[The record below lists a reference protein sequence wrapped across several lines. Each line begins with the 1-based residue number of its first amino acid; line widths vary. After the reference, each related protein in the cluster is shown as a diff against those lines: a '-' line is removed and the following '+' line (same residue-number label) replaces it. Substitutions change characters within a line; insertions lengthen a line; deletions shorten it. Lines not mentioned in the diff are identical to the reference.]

1 MGRKADGQV
10 KESED
15 GRTRTE
21 VIVERFD
28 FEAGIWKQVEIENAE
43 QYLNDDPEL
52 QDAIIDIVAT
62 ISDIFI
68 TGKNTN
74 ILD

>member
-1 MGRKADGQV
+1 MGRKADGQA

-28 FEAGIWKQVEIENAE
+28 FEDGIWKQVEIENAE
-43 QYLNDDPEL
+43 QYLDDDPEL
-52 QDAIIDIVAT
+52 QEAIIDIVAT

-74 ILD
+74 ILN

>member
-1 MGRKADGQV
+1 MGRKADGQA

-28 FEAGIWKQVEIENAE
+28 FESGIWKQVEIDNAE
-43 QYLNDDPEL
+43 QYLDDDPEL
-52 QDAIIDIVAT
+52 QEAIIDIVAT

-74 ILD
+74 ILN